1 MTKTYLIGYDL
12 NKSGQDYSTLI
23 EKIKELGDWW
33 HCLNIAFIIKST
45 STSISIRDYL
55 TNFID
60 VNDELLVV
68 GLNGEAAWR
77 GFNSECSNWL
87 KNNL

>member
-12 NKSGQDYSTLI
+12 NKSGQDY
-23 EKIKELGDWW
+23 
-33 HCLNIAFIIKST
+33 

-60 VNDELLVV
+60 VNDELLVI
-68 GLNGEAAWR
+68 GLNGEAALH

>member
-12 NKSGQDYSTLI
+12 NKSDQDY
-23 EKIKELGDWW
+23 
-33 HCLNIAFIIKST
+33 

-68 GLNGEAAWR
+68 GLNGEAAWH

>member
-33 HCLNIAFIIKST
+33 HCLDSTFIIKST
-45 STSISIRDYL
+45 STSISIRDHL
-55 TNFID
+55 KNFID

-68 GLNGEAAWR
+68 GLNGEAAWH

>member
-12 NKSGQDYSTLI
+12 NMSGQDYSTLI

-33 HCLNIAFIIKST
+33 HCLDSAFIIKST

-68 GLNGEAAWR
+68 GLNGEAAWH